1 MCHRAVGRYEVVMMG
16 IDSLF
21 NMQKLVYI
29 IVSFILLSACADSGK
44 ERVALDA
51 AQAIINDRPDSAL
64 AILDSLEP
72 SSQGFSQA
80 SLRRW

>member
-1 MCHRAVGRYEVVMMG
+1 
-16 IDSLF
+16 
-21 NMQKLVYI
+21 MQKILYI

-64 AILDSLEP
+64 DILDAMPQPEATLLSKGHICAWIREIF
-72 SSQGFSQA
+72 QQQEY
-80 SLRRW
+80 